1 MAPEQGDTG
10 SNSTIVLLPCHN
22 ARDMATSA
30 NQQLSGFPWFKT
42 IRWTLLAILI
52 LAVMLML
59 KKPVPP
65 ATFSQVSPEVAS
77 ASATSFD
84 SKLNELHHA
93 RNAGYAAEVRLT
105 ADELNSAFQRSQGQL
120 PSSTSASPTAAT
132 PETPTSAPASAPP
145 PEEGPPQV
153 KSMQFAMVG
162 DQVVGQF
169 VVQRYGMDIYVTLAG
184 KLSSQDGYVGLKP
197 SLFKV
202 GDLNVPISWVDST
215 LQSKLADPE
224 NREKLKLPPFVSE
237 IRVENGELV
246 IVEK

>member
-1 MAPEQGDTG
+1 MPTAAAAK
-10 SNSTIVLLPCHN
+10 SN
-22 ARDMATSA
+22 
-30 NQQLSGFPWFKT
+30 SGFPWFKT
-42 IRWTLLAILI
+42 IRWTI
-52 LAVMLML
+52 LAVLIIVVMLML

-65 ATFSQVSPEVAS
+65 APFIQVAPEVAA

-84 SKLNELHHA
+84 SKLNELERA
-93 RNAGYAAEVRLT
+93 RQSGNAAEVRLSS
-105 ADELNSAFQRSQGQL
+105 DELNSAFQRSQGQL
-120 PSSTSASPTAAT
+120 PQTPPSTTAAT
-132 PETPTSAPASAPP
+132 PPESPTPSPRAG
-145 PEEGPPQV
+145 EGPPQV
-153 KSMQFAMVG
+153 KSMQFTMLG
-162 DQVVGQF
+162 DQVIGQF
-169 VVQRYGMDIYVTLAG
+169 VVERYGMDIYVTLAG

-224 NREKLKLPPFVSE
+224 NREKLKLPPFVSD

>member
-1 MAPEQGDTG
+1 VA
-10 SNSTIVLLPCHN
+10 
-22 ARDMATSA
+22 A
-30 NQQLSGFPWFKT
+30 
-42 IRWTLLAILI
+42 
-52 LAVMLML
+52 
-59 KKPVPP
+59 
-65 ATFSQVSPEVAS
+65 AS
-77 ASATSFD
+77 AASFD
-84 SKLNELHHA
+84 SKLNELERA
-93 RNAGYAAEVRLT
+93 REGGYAAEVRLST
-105 ADELNSAFQRSQGQL
+105 EELNSAFQRSQGQL
-120 PSSTSASPTAAT
+120 PQTAT
-132 PETPTSAPASAPP
+132 PSTNAGAETPPTTPATSQQ

-153 KSMQFAMVG
+153 KSMQFTMLG
-162 DQVVGQF
+162 DQVIGQF

-224 NREKLKLPPFVSE
+224 NREKLKLPPFVSD

>member
-1 MAPEQGDTG
+1 MP
-10 SNSTIVLLPCHN
+10 
-22 ARDMATSA
+22 RMATA
-30 NQQLSGFPWFKT
+30 PAKQKSGFPWFKT
-42 IRWTLLAILI
+42 IRWTFLAILI
-52 LAVMLML
+52 IVVMVML

-65 ATFSQVSPEVAS
+65 APFVQVSPQVAAAS
-77 ASATSFD
+77 AASFD
-84 SKLNELHHA
+84 SKLNELERA
-93 RNAGYAAEVRLT
+93 REGGYAAEVRLSSE
-105 ADELNSAFQRSQGQL
+105 ELNSAFQRSQGQL
-120 PSSTSASPTAAT
+120 PQV
-132 PETPTSAPASAPP
+132 SAPSSGNVSPAAPAP
-145 PEEGPPQV
+145 SQQPEKAPPQV
-153 KSMQFAMVG
+153 KSMQFTMLG

-224 NREKLKLPPFVSE
+224 NRDKLKLPPFVSD
-237 IRVENGELV
+237 IHVENGELV

>member
-1 MAPEQGDTG
+1 
-10 SNSTIVLLPCHN
+10 
-22 ARDMATSA
+22 
-30 NQQLSGFPWFKT
+30 
-42 IRWTLLAILI
+42 
-52 LAVMLML
+52 
-59 KKPVPP
+59 
-65 ATFSQVSPEVAS
+65 
-77 ASATSFD
+77 
-84 SKLNELHHA
+84 
-93 RNAGYAAEVRLT
+93 
-105 ADELNSAFQRSQGQL
+105 
-120 PSSTSASPTAAT
+120 
-132 PETPTSAPASAPP
+132 
-145 PEEGPPQV
+145 
-153 KSMQFAMVG
+153 MQFAMAG

>member
-52 LAVMLML
+52 IAVMLML

-84 SKLNELHHA
+84 SKLNELDHA

-120 PSSTSASPTAAT
+120 PPAAPSTTGTAPEAPGSAPSSTSQS
-132 PETPTSAPASAPP
+132 
-145 PEEGPPQV
+145 EEGPPQV

>member
-1 MAPEQGDTG
+1 
-10 SNSTIVLLPCHN
+10 
-22 ARDMATSA
+22 MATAAAAKS
-30 NQQLSGFPWFKT
+30 NSGFPWFKT
-42 IRWTLLAILI
+42 IRWTVLAALI
-52 LAVMLML
+52 IVVMLML

-65 ATFSQVSPEVAS
+65 APFIQVAPEVTA

-84 SKLNELHHA
+84 SKLNELERA
-93 RNAGYAAEVRLT
+93 RQSGYAAEVRLSS
-105 ADELNSAFQRSQGQL
+105 AELNSAFQRSQGQL
-120 PSSTSASPTAAT
+120 PQNAPSSPDNMPAAALPSSP
-132 PETPTSAPASAPP
+132 APSQPIDEA
-145 PEEGPPQV
+145 PPQV
-153 KSMQFAMVG
+153 KSMQFTMLG
-162 DQVVGQF
+162 DQVIGQF

-224 NREKLKLPPFVSE
+224 NREKLKLPSFVSD

>member
-1 MAPEQGDTG
+1 MF
-10 SNSTIVLLPCHN
+10 PCHN

-30 NQQLSGFPWFKT
+30 SQQLSGFPWFKT
-42 IRWTLLAILI
+42 IRWTLLAVLI
-52 LAVMLML
+52 IAVILML

-65 ATFSQVSPEVAS
+65 ATFSQVSPEVAT

-84 SKLNELHHA
+84 SKLNELERA
-93 RNAGYAAEVRLT
+93 RQGGYPAEVRLT
-105 ADELNSAFQRSQGQL
+105 TDELNSAFQRSQGQS
-120 PSSTSASPTAAT
+120 PSSAPASTTGSA
-132 PETPTSAPASAPP
+132 PETPGSAPASAPQS
-145 PEEGPPQV
+145 EEAPQV

-197 SLFKV
+197 NLFKV

-224 NREKLKLPPFVSE
+224 NREKLKLPPFVSD

>member
-1 MAPEQGDTG
+1 
-10 SNSTIVLLPCHN
+10 
-22 ARDMATSA
+22 
-30 NQQLSGFPWFKT
+30 
-42 IRWTLLAILI
+42 
-52 LAVMLML
+52 
-59 KKPVPP
+59 
-65 ATFSQVSPEVAS
+65 
-77 ASATSFD
+77 
-84 SKLNELHHA
+84 
-93 RNAGYAAEVRLT
+93 
-105 ADELNSAFQRSQGQL
+105 
-120 PSSTSASPTAAT
+120 
-132 PETPTSAPASAPP
+132 
-145 PEEGPPQV
+145 
-153 KSMQFAMVG
+153 MVG

-246 IVEK
+246 IVEKVTPLESKKSARSRHSTSQLHFNRCILREYGESRTFRALGRVGGRLPRSRC